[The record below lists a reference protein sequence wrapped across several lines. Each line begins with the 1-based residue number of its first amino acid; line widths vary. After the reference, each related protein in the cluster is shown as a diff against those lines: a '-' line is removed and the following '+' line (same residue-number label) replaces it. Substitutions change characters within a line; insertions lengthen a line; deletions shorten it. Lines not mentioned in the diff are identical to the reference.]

1 MRRAAA
7 GRAAGAQERWMLAQS
22 KEVRR
27 SYVEEVIDAPGDP
40 ELVAQIWMMRQS
52 DEVRESYVSEVL
64 ERDL

>member
-1 MRRAAA
+1 
-7 GRAAGAQERWMLAQS
+7 MLAQS